1 MSPPPSSLPPPPS
14 PRLSDSAASEMTVL
28 PTTPIRT
35 APPSPMH
42 IMRTPSSPSTTI
54 IYGTPASNL
63 SIPTLHNDDS
73 YFDDGDLLGLG
84 ELSMSHD
91 DDTEP
96 STSDDISHSN
106 NSYNTSNKDII
117 LPPVTSEEDKIY
129 ENAKGFRP
137 IIYSYLMKLG
147 RNGKWQKR
155 FFECDGGSLTYF
167 KTEKRKKHQQHL
179 TCDDISNSNNSH
191 MNKSIFQ
198 VSDGVTSEED
208 KIFENAKGFRPIIYS
223 YLRKLGRNGKW
234 QRRFFECDG
243 ASLTYYKTEK
253 RKKHLATLD
262 LAKVGSIAISAE
274 DESGCTF
281 HIQVADRP
289 YSLKAESESVCVDW
303 VITLNRIKEA
313 RMQIGRVKLVTPK
326 LPALLL
332 APSTDEKEENY
343 KLNEENDVCAA
354 PRMILEANRPRTR
367 GVDKS
372 QWQEIMAILRSDGGS
387 LTYFKTEKRKKHL
400 ATLDLAKVGSIA
412 ISAEDKSGCTFHIQ
426 VADRPYSLMAESESV
441 CVDWVITLNR
451 VKEARM
457 QIGRVKLVIPKLP
470 VLQPAASMDEKDEN
484 YKLDEGNDACTAVRV
499 VLEAN
504 RPRTR
509 CADNSQ
515 WQEIMR
521 SATSNTANS
530 TVPGSQLSPV
540 SSPAR
545 QFTKEA
551 FESIPLESRQNLAVW
566 EKPSR
571 LERIRDKILKWAR
584 SIKKAAISCRSSQA
598 ENIMFGEINDND
610 NANAEQS
617 SESPNPIPGVKE
629 SNIPR
634 TSLKDE
640 KSATLNNTNN
650 SMNKPNLIPVDDD
663 GETRHLT

>member
-35 APPSPMH
+35 APPSPMN

-73 YFDDGDLLGLG
+73 YYDDGDLLGLG

-155 FFECDGGSLTYF
+155 FFEC
-167 KTEKRKKHQQHL
+167 
-179 TCDDISNSNNSH
+179 
-191 MNKSIFQ
+191 
-198 VSDGVTSEED
+198 
-208 KIFENAKGFRPIIYS
+208 
-223 YLRKLGRNGKW
+223 
-234 QRRFFECDG
+234 
-243 ASLTYYKTEK
+243 
-253 RKKHLATLD
+253 
-262 LAKVGSIAISAE
+262 
-274 DESGCTF
+274 
-281 HIQVADRP
+281 
-289 YSLKAESESVCVDW
+289 
-303 VITLNRIKEA
+303 
-313 RMQIGRVKLVTPK
+313 
-326 LPALLL
+326 
-332 APSTDEKEENY
+332 
-343 KLNEENDVCAA
+343 
-354 PRMILEANRPRTR
+354 
-367 GVDKS
+367 
-372 QWQEIMAILRSDGGS
+372 DGGS

-551 FESIPLESRQNLAVW
+551 FDSIPLESRQNLAVW

-584 SIKKAAISCRSSQA
+584 SIKKAAINCRSSQA
-598 ENIMFGEINDND
+598 ENIVFGEIIDND